1 MHSHR
6 IALAFLVAAAAA
18 GCGHPTRS
26 QPVIPAHD
34 LIAADELAHSSEIYL
49 YDAIRRLRPAFLKP
63 RGGAAYGA
71 PETTVLTLYVDG
83 QRMDSIDDLRRI
95 SSDEVLEVRF
105 YEPQTANAK
114 FAAHNNSGG
123 AIAVTLKP
131 LPGLVPANSPGAPAP
146 TGEATPPQPTLRYW
160 VGVRG

>member
-1 MHSHR
+1 MHSPR
-6 IALAFLVAAAAA
+6 IVLAFLVAAAA
-18 GCGHPTRS
+18 GCCGQRTRS
-26 QPVIPAHD
+26 QPLTPAHD

-63 RGGAAYGA
+63 RGVAAYGA

-95 SSDEVLEVRF
+95 SCDEVLAVRF

-123 AIAVTLKP
+123 AIEVTLKP
-131 LPGLVPANSPGAPAP
+131 LPGDVPATTPRAPVP
-146 TGEATPPQPTLRYW
+146 PENATPPRPTLRYG
-160 VGVRG
+160 VGVRR

>member
-1 MHSHR
+1 MRTHR
-6 IALAFLVAAAAA
+6 VALAFLVAAAAG
-18 GCGHPTRS
+18 GCGSPTRS
-26 QPVIPAHD
+26 QPVTPAHD
-34 LIAADELAHSSEIYL
+34 MIVADELAHSSEIYL
-49 YDAIRRLRPAFLKP
+49 YDAIRRLRPAFLRP
-63 RGGAAYGA
+63 RGAAAYGA

-95 SSDEVLEVRF
+95 SCDEVLEVRF

-131 LPGLVPANSPGAPAP
+131 LPGDVAAPKPGAALPP
-146 TGEATPPQPTLRYW
+146 GDATPPPPAQQ
-160 VGVRG
+160 

>member
-6 IALAFLVAAAAA
+6 IALAFLVAGAAG

-26 QPVIPAHD
+26 QAVMPAHD

-63 RGGAAYGA
+63 RGVAAYGA
-71 PETTVLTLYVDG
+71 PETTVVTLYVDG
-83 QRMDSIDDLRRI
+83 QRMDSMDDLRRI
-95 SSDEVLEVRF
+95 SCDEVLEVRF

-131 LPGLVPANSPGAPAP
+131 LPGDLPTTTPGAPIAP
-146 TGEATPPQPTLRYW
+146 GSETPPRLTPR
-160 VGVRG
+160 